1 MNANDPLVQ
10 LRIRLALQTLDRI
23 PVGLPAGPLAR
34 QVESLA
40 GEPASPAEDEELLTF
55 LVKKRWVY
63 TVTDALG
70 RTIYRLSS
78 AGREA
83 LPEV

>member
-1 MNANDPLVQ
+1 MNANDPAVQ
-10 LRIRLALQTLDRI
+10 LRIRTALQTLERI
-23 PVGLPAGPLAR
+23 PVGLPADALVR
-34 QVESLA
+34 QVDALV
-40 GEPASPAEDEELLTF
+40 GEPTSPIEGEELLTF
-55 LVKKRWVY
+55 LVRKRWVY

>member
-1 MNANDPLVQ
+1 MNPNDPLVQ
-10 LRIRLALQTLDRI
+10 LRIRLALQTLERI

-40 GEPASPAEDEELLTF
+40 GEPSSPAEDEELLTF
-55 LVKKRWVY
+55 LVRKRWVY